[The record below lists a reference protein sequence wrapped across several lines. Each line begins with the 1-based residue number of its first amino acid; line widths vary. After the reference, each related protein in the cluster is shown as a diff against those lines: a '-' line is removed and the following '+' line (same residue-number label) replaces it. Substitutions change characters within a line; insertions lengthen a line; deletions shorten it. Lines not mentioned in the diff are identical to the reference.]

1 MLEALIS
8 SRTRLK
14 LLFRFFLNPH
24 NSTYLRS
31 LADEFD
37 ESTNAIRVEL
47 NRFEEAGMLLS
58 ESQGNKKMYRA
69 NDSHPLYKDLHN
81 ILLKYIGVDRIIEN
95 VIERLGHLERVYLTG
110 DFANGKDS
118 GIVDLIFV
126 GNIDI
131 NYLMNLIAKSEKLI
145 DRKIRFLI
153 YQPTELIASVKS
165 DPGKYLLLWESKS

>member
-1 MLEALIS
+1 
-8 SRTRLK
+8 
-14 LLFRFFLNPH
+14 
-24 NSTYLRS
+24 

-47 NRFEEAGMLLS
+47 NRFEDAGMLLS

-81 ILLKYIGVDRIIEN
+81 ILLKYIGIDRIIET
-95 VIERLGHLERVYLTG
+95 VIERLGHLEKVYLTG

-118 GIVDLIFV
+118 GIIDLIFV
-126 GNIDI
+126 GSIDT
-131 NYLMNLIAKSEKLI
+131 NYLMNLITKSEKLI

-153 YQPTELIASVKS
+153 YEPTELIAFVKS
-165 DPGKYLLLWESKS
+165 DPGKYLLLWESKL